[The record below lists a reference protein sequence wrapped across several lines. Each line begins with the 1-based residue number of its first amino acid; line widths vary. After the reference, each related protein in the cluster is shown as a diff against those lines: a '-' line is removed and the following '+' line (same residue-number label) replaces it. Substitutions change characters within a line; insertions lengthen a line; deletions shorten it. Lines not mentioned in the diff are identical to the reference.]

1 MHYEEFA
8 QNVDIHDYI
17 MLKMNDNVT
26 DEFILTG
33 WPNISS
39 PMDYVD
45 KRMQNLAVFGYY
57 QKNSQTGSPCFLFVY
72 RINYDSVYPVRIVFT
87 ARVTFPDKLAS
98 IGGILGIFLGLS
110 FTGLFDLS
118 HSLWLKYGTC
128 KTKSKPLKIPQS
140 A

>member
-57 QKNSQTGSPCFLFVY
+57 QKEISNRKSMF
-72 RINYDSVYPVRIVFT
+72 
-87 ARVTFPDKLAS
+87 
-98 IGGILGIFLGLS
+98 S
-110 FTGLFDLS
+110 FCLQDQL
-118 HSLWLKYGTC
+118 
-128 KTKSKPLKIPQS
+128 
-140 A
+140 